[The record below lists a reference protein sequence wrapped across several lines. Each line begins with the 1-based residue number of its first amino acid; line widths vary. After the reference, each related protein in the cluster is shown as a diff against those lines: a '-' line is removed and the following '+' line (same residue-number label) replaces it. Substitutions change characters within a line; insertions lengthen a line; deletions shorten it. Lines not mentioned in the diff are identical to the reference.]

1 MSSIQISML
10 LYSLEQRIAS
20 ARLLTGVLSKLNV
33 ALENPLQ
40 TLEANDSERRSML
53 CLLLA

>member
-1 MSSIQISML
+1 ML
-10 LYSLEQRIAS
+10 LCSLEQRFAS
-20 ARLLTGVLSKLNV
+20 ARLLIGVLSKLNV

-40 TLEANDSERRSML
+40 TLEANESERQSML